1 MMNTVRIQ
9 ERTDLRLMYTNAEGK
24 KNRKRSNMGEALT
37 RRLCSATGC
46 NQALLAPTPALAM
59 ARAVSLARAYGMAK
73 HGKDC
78 TGILV
83 LTCRDFDLWLA
94 NAEGF
99 SRAKPQ
105 DPAALGEML
114 DGTVCAVVFSFWE
127 PGQPPMSS
135 AYVKDLFYLCRS
147 AGVLLISDETA
158 LGLGRTGALL
168 AWESY
173 GKRPDLTVTALGGNL
188 GACLLR
194 GGLAAEPEQ
203 GGPEGRDCAEA
214 MASLDA
220 LLAPGALN
228 TIADTGRYL
237 KSALSLLPG
246 VTDVQGLGLA
256 LSAAVEGEAVSK
268 LAGAS
273 LPALTLTAQGDGVL
287 LAPSLAAGKSELA
300 QCLALLCRILRES

>member
-1 MMNTVRIQ
+1 MMNTVRLQ
-9 ERTDLRLMYTNAEGK
+9 ERADLCLVYTNAEGK
-24 KNRKRSNMGEALT
+24 KNIERSRMAEALT
-37 RRLCSATGC
+37 RRLCSATGS
-46 NQALLAPTPALAM
+46 NQALLASTPALAM
-59 ARAVSLARAYGMAK
+59 ARAIGLARVYGKAK
-73 HGKDC
+73 YGEDC
-78 TGILV
+78 TGILA
-83 LTCRDFDLWLA
+83 LTHRDFDLWLA
-94 NAEGF
+94 NAEGGV
-99 SRAKPQ
+99 RAKPQ

-127 PGQPPMSS
+127 PGQPPMSP
-135 AYVKDLFYLCRS
+135 AYVKALFSMCRR

-158 LGLGRTGALL
+158 LGLGRTGSLL
-168 AWESY
+168 AWEAY

-194 GGLAAEPEQ
+194 GGLEAEPEQ
-203 GGPEGRDCAEA
+203 VGPEGRDCAEA
-214 MASLDA
+214 MANLDA

-228 TIADTGRYL
+228 AIADTGRYF

-256 LSAAVEGEAVSK
+256 LSASLNQEAEAL

-273 LPALTLTAQGDGVL
+273 LPALTLTAQGEGIL